1 MTVRMLDIA
10 GTVADCTQAVELI
23 EGIEA
28 KHLLADRGYDASK
41 ALAVARARGMAP
53 VLPSKG
59 NRKVAQEYDVALYQ
73 VRHLVE
79 NGFGKLNEWRGVATR
94 YAKNAASYLAICQI
108 RALALRAKI
117 IQRHALDTEE
127 PGAPR
132 RQVVG
137 ILLQGTRLL

>member
-1 MTVRMLDIA
+1 
-10 GTVADCTQAVELI
+10 
-23 EGIEA
+23 
-28 KHLLADRGYDASK
+28 
-41 ALAVARARGMAP
+41 MAQ
-53 VLPSKG
+53 K
-59 NRKVAQEYDVALYQ
+59 YDVALYQ
-73 VRHLVE
+73 ARHLTE
-79 NGFGKLNEWRGVATR
+79 NAFVKLKEWRGVATR

-137 ILLQGTRLL
+137 ILLQGARLL

>member
-1 MTVRMLDIA
+1 MLATA
-10 GTVADCTQAVELI
+10 GTVGDCTRAAALI
-23 EGIEA
+23 DGIAAEN
-28 KHLLADRGYDASK
+28 LLADRGYDTNK
-41 ALAVARARGMAP
+41 ARAAARERGIVP
-53 VLPSKG
+53 VIPPKR
-59 NRKVAQEYDVALYQ
+59 NRKMAQEYDVALYQ
-73 VRHLVE
+73 ARHLVE
-79 NGFGKLNEWRGVATR
+79 NGFGKLKEWRGVATR

-137 ILLQGTRLL
+137 ILLQGARLL